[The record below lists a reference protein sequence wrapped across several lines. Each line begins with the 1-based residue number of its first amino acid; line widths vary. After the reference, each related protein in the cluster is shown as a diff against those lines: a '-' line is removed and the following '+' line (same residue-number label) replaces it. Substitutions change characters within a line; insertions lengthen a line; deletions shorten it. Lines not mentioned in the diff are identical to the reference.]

1 MTVPKFSTFE
11 TCVNFIK
18 VPYLTLS
25 KPSHWWARVQLLVLL
40 TSGSS
45 CYRASIF
52 GTVTK
57 NDATR
62 QHQRKLRRNVTCR
75 DGAFEFPWFWDSQRW
90 NCSAGFS
97 LYPIQIQSEI
107 RVYWVF
113 CILRTNFRSKRVP
126 MAKRMSCFLFSESPW
141 FWLSMEFCIYGT
153 CISSS
158 CLKVW
163 MDSPSLLQ
171 RRGN

>member
-62 QHQRKLRRNVTCR
+62 QHQRKLRRNVTVVTER
-75 DGAFEFPWFWDSQRW
+75 LNFLDFGTLRGGIAPLV
-90 NCSAGFS
+90 S
-97 LYPIQIQSEI
+97 LYPFQIQSEI

>member
-1 MTVPKFSTFE
+1 MTVPKFLTFE

-62 QHQRKLRRNVTCR
+62 QHQRKLRRNVTVVTERLNFLDFGTLRGGIAPLVSLSTQFKYKARYGYIGYFVYCVR
-75 DGAFEFPWFWDSQRW
+75 IFEVREYLWQNACHVFFFRNLLDFGCPWSFAFMAP
-90 NCSAGFS
+90 
-97 LYPIQIQSEI
+97 
-107 RVYWVF
+107 VF
-113 CILRTNFRSKRVP
+113 
-126 MAKRMSCFLFSESPW
+126 
-141 FWLSMEFCIYGT
+141 
-153 CISSS
+153 
-158 CLKVW
+158 
-163 MDSPSLLQ
+163 LLPV
-171 RRGN
+171 